1 MSVATLAPLGRRN
14 ERGRVGPM
22 TSTSPAGAIPPWEAP
37 VVELPERISAKW
49 CAQTL
54 TTPAGNAIVR
64 SHLEP
69 RRQDR
74 PYRVTWERLWRMIS
88 FDARWRRT
96 TTELLTADRAQ
107 AQQALDGGLTG
118 KAATKVRTY
127 LHAIDRALERMD
139 REAAGPLAWASAS
152 YADMA
157 PKAREVIEALAL
169 TIGDYLD
176 GEGSRDDLAAVLA
189 GLDLDTDG
197 RDVPAAARQRA
208 EAARAR

>member
-1 MSVATLAPLGRRN
+1 MS
-14 ERGRVGPM
+14 
-22 TSTSPAGAIPPWEAP
+22 STPANGAPPWDAP
-37 VVELPERISAKW
+37 VAELPDRISAKW

-88 FDARWRRT
+88 FDPRWRRT
-96 TTELLTADRAQ
+96 TTELLAADRDQ

-152 YADMA
+152 YADMP

-176 GEGSRDDLAAVLA
+176 GDGDRDDLAAVLE
-189 GLDLDTDG
+189 GLDLDPDG
-197 RDVPAAARQRA
+197 REVPAAARQRA
-208 EAARAR
+208 ASHRRG